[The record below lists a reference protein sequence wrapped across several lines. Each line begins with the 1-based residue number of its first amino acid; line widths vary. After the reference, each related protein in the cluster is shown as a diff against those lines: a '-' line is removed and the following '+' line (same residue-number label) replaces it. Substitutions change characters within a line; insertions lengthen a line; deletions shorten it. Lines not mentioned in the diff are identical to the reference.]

1 MFQLTL
7 IDHIRLS
14 FAGVLSAYEGHAD
27 AAARLV
33 RWAWYGKMAML
44 GILGLAAA
52 STLVAQQLGGA
63 FRVVASAA
71 AALAFAIWAIYVALD
86 PEPRAY
92 AHRASAARLW
102 LLCEKYRALLTEVHD
117 QLVDVPALT
126 ARRDALLQETSATFE
141 RAAPADQ
148 QTYDIARK
156 ALTAGQK
163 GHYSDQEID
172 QYLPAALRRGPSA
185 APAATKTVEPQMT
198 S

>member
-33 RWAWYGKMAML
+33 RWAWYGKMTML
-44 GILGLAAA
+44 AILGLAAA
-52 STLVAQQLGGA
+52 STLVAQQLGGP

-71 AALAFAIWAIYVALD
+71 AAMAFAIWAIYVALD

-117 QLVDVPALT
+117 QLVDVARIT
-126 ARRDALLQETSATFE
+126 ARRDALLQETSAALE

-156 ALTAGQK
+156 SAHSRPEGALFRSRSRSGPAGQ
-163 GHYSDQEID
+163 
-172 QYLPAALRRGPSA
+172 R
-185 APAATKTVEPQMT
+185 
-198 S
+198 

>member
-117 QLVDVPALT
+117 QLVDVPAIT
-126 ARRDALLQETSATFE
+126 ARRDALLQETSAAFE

-163 GHYSDQEID
+163 GHYSDQEVD
-172 QYLPAALRRGPSA
+172 KYLPAALRRSA
-185 APAATKTVEPQMT
+185 SPASAREPVEPQMT

>member
-1 MFQLTL
+1 MRT
-7 IDHIRLS
+7 RRPGS
-14 FAGVLSAYEGHAD
+14 CGGRGT
-27 AAARLV
+27 ARW
-33 RWAWYGKMAML
+33 RCWGFS
-44 GILGLAAA
+44 GLAAA

-117 QLVDVPALT
+117 QLVDVPAIT
-126 ARRDALLQETSATFE
+126 ARRDALLQETSAAFE

-185 APAATKTVEPQMT
+185 APSATKTVEPQMT

>member
-33 RWAWYGKMAML
+33 RWAWYGKLTLL
-44 GILGLAAA
+44 GILGLTAGATLTAQQVGGGFRLVA
-52 STLVAQQLGGA
+52 ST
-63 FRVVASAA
+63 S

-102 LLCEKYRALLTEVHD
+102 LLCEKYRALLTEIHD
-117 QLVDVPALT
+117 EVVDVPAIT
-126 ARRDALLQETSATFE
+126 ARRDALLQETSAAFE

-148 QTYDIARK
+148 QTYDIARR

-163 GHYSDQEID
+163 GHYSDQEVD
-172 QYLPAALRRGPSA
+172 QYLPAALRRA
-185 APAATKTVEPQMT
+185 APAAAAASTAAGPVLT